1 MTPTRKHT
9 NKRCAGLFRHIQQ
22 GIILCGCCLAVA
34 CILLSGC
41 KRQSSEGKDEQMTLH
56 LSLITKIPTLDCGN
70 MRDIY
75 GMQVGSNIYESLY
88 TFHYLKRPYTLIP
101 VLAEDLPDISDDNVT
116 YTIPIK
122 KGVLF
127 QDDPC
132 FPDGKGRELKASD
145 FIFAIKRVANVKYRS
160 QNWPTLNDRIV
171 GLDAFREYTKTFANE
186 ESVDYNYEVEGLKA
200 FDDYTLQIK
209 LVRPWPQILEV
220 ALSDTFTAPMP
231 HEAVK
236 YYGKKIGNFPV
247 GTGPY
252 RLKVWRRGSYLD
264 LVRNENWRGE
274 LYPSEGEP
282 GDDEA
287 GLLEDAGKPVPF
299 ADRII
304 FRIVEEDNPRW
315 LLFMRGELDL
325 SAIPKDNFNEALI
338 STSHE
343 LTVPMRQRN
352 IQLNTYV
359 DPSTFWVG
367 FNMKDPV
374 VGGNKPL
381 RMAISR
387 AIDRQTF
394 IDLFTNGRFMI
405 AHGFVS
411 PGLNSYDPNI
421 IEAGYSKYDPVEA
434 ARLLKE
440 AQQIAGGAIGT
451 LKLGMP
457 GTDTWSRQYGQF
469 LQKYCSQIGLK
480 LDVDYMDWP
489 TYVTELNNGHLQMF
503 ASGVSAGAPDAID
516 FLDMFGS
523 KYFAPGANKFFYSN
537 PEYDKLLEQA
547 QVMFESP
554 ERDALYRRMERM
566 VMEDYPAVFTTH
578 RVSYALFHQWYKNYK
593 PNVFSHQVLKY
604 RRVDEQQRK
613 NYKDLLAELK
623 KKQ

>member
-1 MTPTRKHT
+1 
-9 NKRCAGLFRHIQQ
+9 
-22 GIILCGCCLAVA
+22 
-34 CILLSGC
+34 
-41 KRQSSEGKDEQMTLH
+41 MTLH

-200 FDDYTLQIK
+200 LDDYTLQIK